1 MRTLKMYSNNFRIY
15 HTATLYDI
23 VIMLYLNNPCI
34 PIYLIAKSLYLLT
47 LFLQSPPS
55 SASGL
60 HKSDLF
66 S

>member
-1 MRTLKMYSNNFRIY
+1 MRTLKIYSNNFCIY
-15 HTATLYDI
+15 HTATLYDT
-23 VIMLYLNNPCI
+23 VIMLYLNNPRI

-47 LFLQSPPS
+47 LFFQSSPS
-55 SASGL
+55 SVSGP